1 MASVQQGEKQLFEKF
16 WRGTFK
22 AVATPRPESIIVAS
36 ITARKPLPSSGTL
49 SCLSCPAED
58 RRPEKPSG
66 NASKEASTANGCVKG
81 KERRDHARH
90 RSRSRSCE
98 GQRTPPP
105 PPARGKKKKKKS
117 GRKKRRRSP
126 SYSPSPVKKKKKKS
140 AKKRKRNR
148 LSSKKR
154 RHSSS
159 SPKSKRKEERKHKK
173 HSHGRPR
180 KSHRHRHRHSRSESS
195 DSHSPNCRSRARSR
209 EEGRKT
215 RRRRSRHRSK
225 STAKRSSSA
234 EVQASQKASQTLPLY
249 SFLSPKEVISQSGSS
264 ADLFTKTDSP
274 LGNLAS
280 QNGEYHEYDSGNDT
294 SSPPSTQTSSSRSKD
309 SQEKRSLVHDGFGH
323 AFSSGKPKL
332 ANSDNSSDSGNSFT
346 SCFSQSKGT
355 ALENLSPDAQGQDRR
370 AAHRWANP
378 SSEPGHVSWSRRNS
392 CSLVQRRWDA
402 HTRFPPVQ
410 LHGQAGI
417 TCLCPATLH
426 LFPAPGFL
434 PALLPAQG
442 PVQLT
447 GLAHALPTRHICCV
461 GRGAEDLPSS
471 RTTGEGT
478 NATLHLS
485 HSLSLAPAWRV
496 ALVPRPMQCVSCSR
510 NLGSWEVFYPQV
522 GNGRTG
528 VLLAEAWC
536 SPRPGTGP
544 SSTTASVAVQ
554 TYVCR
559 GCLSL
564 YLGCSEKKRSFLT
577 SPAHSSPLRPSSRS
591 ESSGSTG
598 RSSPGSSRSSRC
610 RSLHRKASPRY
621 SRSRSCSSGKRSYS
635 RSPSYSSKSCR
646 KSPGSRSSRPRR
658 SPSYSRYSPGRDRER
673 EHKYGSSEKESHRER
688 DRRRRQRSYS
698 PLRKRRRD
706 SPSHLEARR
715 ITSARKRPIPYYRPS
730 PSSSSSASSYSSWY
744 SSFSRSPSR
753 SRSRSYSS
761 YRTSRSRSWSS
772 SSDNGRSRSRSSG
785 PRSSRSRSK
794 SSDSGGSSDSLRR

>member
-1 MASVQQGEKQLFEKF
+1 MGLKATVGAQVPHPSAYGRVPLRDGATAAAGPGEHRGWAACPRERPRAVGSPRVQQGEKQLFEKF

-36 ITARKPLPSSGTL
+36 ITARMPLPSAGTL
-49 SCLSCPAED
+49 SCLSYSAED
-58 RRPEKPSG
+58 RRPEKASG
-66 NASKEASTANGCVKG
+66 NASKEASATNGCVKG

-98 GQRTPPP
+98 VQRTP

-140 AKKRKRNR
+140 SKKRKRNR

-154 RHSSS
+154 RHSS
-159 SPKSKRKEERKHKK
+159 R
-173 HSHGRPR
+173 GRPR
-180 KSHRHRHRHSRSESS
+180 KSRRHRHSHSESS
-195 DSHSPNCRSRARSR
+195 DSHSTNCRSRHRARSR

-215 RRRRSRHRSK
+215 RRRRSRRRSK
-225 STAKRSSSA
+225 STAPRSSSA
-234 EVQASQKASQTLPLY
+234 ERQASQKASPALPLH
-249 SFLSPKEVISQSGSS
+249 SLLPPKEVISQSGSS

-355 ALENLSPDAQGQDRR
+355 ALENLSPDAQGQD
-370 AAHRWANP
+370 
-378 SSEPGHVSWSRRNS
+378 G
-392 CSLVQRRWDA
+392 
-402 HTRFPPVQ
+402 
-410 LHGQAGI
+410 
-417 TCLCPATLH
+417 
-426 LFPAPGFL
+426 
-434 PALLPAQG
+434 
-442 PVQLT
+442 
-447 GLAHALPTRHICCV
+447 
-461 GRGAEDLPSS
+461 
-471 RTTGEGT
+471 
-478 NATLHLS
+478 
-485 HSLSLAPAWRV
+485 
-496 ALVPRPMQCVSCSR
+496 
-510 NLGSWEVFYPQV
+510 
-522 GNGRTG
+522 
-528 VLLAEAWC
+528 
-536 SPRPGTGP
+536 
-544 SSTTASVAVQ
+544 
-554 TYVCR
+554 R

-564 YLGCSEKKRSFLT
+564 YLGCSEKKRTFPP
-577 SPAHSSPLRPSSRS
+577 SPAHSSAARPSSRS
-591 ESSGSTG
+591 ESYASTG
-598 RSSPGSSRSSRC
+598 CSSPGSSSSSC
-610 RSLHRKASPRY
+610 SRSLHRKASPRD
-621 SRSRSCSSGKRSYS
+621 SRSRSCSSGRRSYS
-635 RSPSYSSKSCR
+635 RSPSYSSKSCK
-646 KSPGSRSSRPRR
+646 KSPGSRNSRPRR

-673 EHKYGSSEKESHRER
+673 EHKYSSSEKDSHRER
-688 DRRRRQRSYS
+688 GRRRQQRSYS

-744 SSFSRSPSR
+744 SSTSRSP

-772 SSDNGRSRSRSSG
+772 SSDNGRGRSRGCSLDHQRYPEICDFSPLIPSQLLVVIVGKGEGYCPFINARKSSG
-785 PRSSRSRSK
+785 
-794 SSDSGGSSDSLRR
+794 

>member
-1 MASVQQGEKQLFEKF
+1 
-16 WRGTFK
+16 
-22 AVATPRPESIIVAS
+22 
-36 ITARKPLPSSGTL
+36 
-49 SCLSCPAED
+49 
-58 RRPEKPSG
+58 
-66 NASKEASTANGCVKG
+66 
-81 KERRDHARH
+81 
-90 RSRSRSCE
+90 
-98 GQRTPPP
+98 
-105 PPARGKKKKKKS
+105 
-117 GRKKRRRSP
+117 
-126 SYSPSPVKKKKKKS
+126 
-140 AKKRKRNR
+140 

-154 RHSSS
+154 RHSHFLFSSS

-173 HSHGRPR
+173 HSRGRPR

-234 EVQASQKASQTLPLY
+234 EVQASQTLPLY

-370 AAHRWANP
+370 
-378 SSEPGHVSWSRRNS
+378 
-392 CSLVQRRWDA
+392 
-402 HTRFPPVQ
+402 
-410 LHGQAGI
+410 
-417 TCLCPATLH
+417 
-426 LFPAPGFL
+426 
-434 PALLPAQG
+434 
-442 PVQLT
+442 
-447 GLAHALPTRHICCV
+447 
-461 GRGAEDLPSS
+461 
-471 RTTGEGT
+471 
-478 NATLHLS
+478 
-485 HSLSLAPAWRV
+485 
-496 ALVPRPMQCVSCSR
+496 
-510 NLGSWEVFYPQV
+510 
-522 GNGRTG
+522 
-528 VLLAEAWC
+528 
-536 SPRPGTGP
+536 
-544 SSTTASVAVQ
+544 
-554 TYVCR
+554 
-559 GCLSL
+559 GCLSPC
-564 YLGCSEKKRSFLT
+564 LGCSEKKRNFLP

-591 ESSGSTG
+591 ESYASTG
-598 RSSPGSSRSSRC
+598 RSSPGSSHSSR
-610 RSLHRKASPRY
+610 SHSSHGEASPRY

-635 RSPSYSSKSCR
+635 RSPSYSSKSCKR
-646 KSPGSRSSRPRR
+646 SPGSRSSRPRR
-658 SPSYSRYSPGRDRER
+658 SPSYSHYSPGRDRER

-688 DRRRRQRSYS
+688 DRRRRRRSYS

-753 SRSRSYSS
+753 SRSYSS

-772 SSDNGRSRSRSSG
+772 SSDNSRSRSRAAKNHQPPSLGSAGGSG
-785 PRSSRSRSK
+785 SHADVVAKFLAFSTSFPPTWPSITIIPDTDVVAVAGPPCTVQSK
-794 SSDSGGSSDSLRR
+794 SPRVPDAVQPQKQAGTFVALQSMGGTSQLPGPGPERGSGLYRGSLMTDLLHPPHHHLFHAALQALAVGPKERI

>member
-36 ITARKPLPSSGTL
+36 ITARKPLPSGTL
-49 SCLSCPAED
+49 GCLPCPAED
-58 RRPEKPSG
+58 RHPEKLSG
-66 NASKEASTANGCVKG
+66 RAVKEVSATNGCAKG
-81 KERRDHARH
+81 KERRDHARR
-90 RSRSRSCE
+90 RSRSPLCD
-98 GQRTPPP
+98 GDHVL

-117 GRKKRRRSP
+117 SRKKRRRSP

-140 AKKRKRNR
+140 SKKRKRNR
-148 LSSKKR
+148 YFSLENVVPYWPC
-154 RHSSS
+154 SS

-173 HSHGRPR
+173 HSRGRTR

-195 DSHSPNCRSRARSR
+195 DSQSPSCRSRHRDRSR

-215 RRRRSRHRSK
+215 RRRRSRHHSK
-225 STAKRSSSA
+225 IAAKRSSSA

-274 LGNLAS
+274 PGNLAS

-346 SCFSQSKGT
+346 SCFSQTKGT

-370 AAHRWANP
+370 
-378 SSEPGHVSWSRRNS
+378 
-392 CSLVQRRWDA
+392 
-402 HTRFPPVQ
+402 
-410 LHGQAGI
+410 
-417 TCLCPATLH
+417 
-426 LFPAPGFL
+426 
-434 PALLPAQG
+434 
-442 PVQLT
+442 
-447 GLAHALPTRHICCV
+447 
-461 GRGAEDLPSS
+461 
-471 RTTGEGT
+471 
-478 NATLHLS
+478 
-485 HSLSLAPAWRV
+485 
-496 ALVPRPMQCVSCSR
+496 
-510 NLGSWEVFYPQV
+510 
-522 GNGRTG
+522 
-528 VLLAEAWC
+528 
-536 SPRPGTGP
+536 
-544 SSTTASVAVQ
+544 
-554 TYVCR
+554 

-564 YLGCSEKKRSFLT
+564 CLSCSEEKKRNFLP
-577 SPAHSSPLRPSSRS
+577 SPTHSSPLRPCSRS
-591 ESSGSTG
+591 ESYTSTG
-598 RSSPGSSRSSRC
+598 RSSPGSSRS
-610 RSLHRKASPRY
+610 RSSHRKASPRY
-621 SRSRSCSSGKRSYS
+621 SRSRSCSSGKRSSS
-635 RSPSYSSKSCR
+635 RSPSYSSKSCK

-658 SPSYSRYSPGRDRER
+658 SPSYSRYSPSRDRER

-688 DRRRRQRSYS
+688 DCRRRRSYS

-744 SSFSRSPSR
+744 SSFSRSS

-772 SSDNGRSRSRSSG
+772 SSTEGRSRSRSSG
-785 PRSSRSRSK
+785 PRSSRS
-794 SSDSGGSSDSLRR
+794 